1 MQGHLRTFGQAM
13 KALQYLN
20 KYFYKYRTK
29 LFVGFL
35 ITVVA
40 RIFSLF
46 TPRLIGNSLTA
57 VEQYVKSENVSL
69 DSIQELLLFNILI
82 IIGASLVSGFFTFLM
97 RQTIINVSR
106 YVEFD
111 LKNEIFWHYQK
122 LTQRFYKNNRT
133 GDLMNRIS
141 EDVGKV
147 RMYVGPAFMYSINT
161 VALFIIVISY
171 MISIAPALTLYTILP
186 LPILSVTIYKL
197 SRIINEK
204 STRVQEVL
212 SKMSSFAQ
220 ESFSG
225 IGVIKS
231 YNLQRIMNQGFDDLA
246 SESYQK
252 NMSLVKVQAW
262 FFPLMIL
269 LIGFSNLIVI
279 YVGGNQYINNEIEIG
294 VLAEFIIY
302 VNMLT
307 WPVAVV
313 GWITSIVQQAEASQE
328 RINLFLKE
336 EPEIKDGPGVQK
348 EIKGALELKNVSLR
362 YPATQIQALENI
374 SLKIPTGTTLGILGN
389 IGSGKSTL
397 LDLITRL
404 YDPSEGKILLDGID
418 LKEYTLEQL
427 REAIGSIPQNAFLF
441 SESIEDNIR
450 FGSINASKEAIQ
462 EASKEAV
469 VHKNIIAFKEG
480 YQTLLGER
488 GVTLS
493 GGQIQRVSIARAFIK
508 DPKIL
513 LLDDCLSAV
522 DTDTE
527 EEILKHLKKIAQN
540 KTTLIVS
547 HRISSLKHADQII
560 VFENGK
566 IVQQG
571 KHLAL
576 TGVSGYYK
584 ELFEKQQADRNKYFV
599 LFNFFSEIA

>member
-13 KALQYLN
+13 KALQFLN

-231 YNLQRIMNQGFDDLA
+231 YNLQRVMDQGFDDLA

-362 YPATQIQALENI
+362 YPETQIQALENI
-374 SLKIPTGTTLGILGN
+374 SIKIPSGTTLGILGN

-450 FGSINASKEAIQ
+450 FGSLNASREAIQ

-469 VHKNIIAFKEG
+469 VHKNIIDFKEG

-508 DPKIL
+508 DPNIL

-571 KHLAL
+571 KHLDLIGAP
-576 TGVSGYYK
+576 GYYK
-584 ELFEKQQADRNKYFV
+584 ELFEKQQADRNK
-599 LFNFFSEIA
+599 

>member
-1 MQGHLRTFGQAM
+1 M

-57 VEQYVKSENVSL
+57 VEQYVKSDDVSL

-231 YNLQRIMNQGFDDLA
+231 YNLQRIMNQGFDDLV

-252 NMSLVKVQAW
+252 NMSLFKVQAW

-313 GWITSIVQQAEASQE
+313 GWITSIVQQAEASQK

-336 EPEIKDGPGVQK
+336 EPEIKDGSGVQK

-362 YPATQIQALENI
+362 YPETQIQALENI

-450 FGSINASKEAIQ
+450 FGSINARREAIQ

-571 KHLAL
+571 KHLDL

-584 ELFEKQQADRNKYFV
+584 ELFEKQQSDRNK
-599 LFNFFSEIA
+599 

>member
-1 MQGHLRTFGQAM
+1 M

-57 VEQYVKSENVSL
+57 VEQYVKSDDVSL

-204 STRVQEVL
+204 SSRVQEVL

-362 YPATQIQALENI
+362 YPETQIQALENI
-374 SLKIPTGTTLGILGN
+374 SLKIPAGTTLGILGN

-404 YDPSEGKILLDGID
+404 YDPSEGKILLDEID

-469 VHKNIIAFKEG
+469 VHKNIIAFKGG

-571 KHLAL
+571 KHLNL

-584 ELFEKQQADRNKYFV
+584 ELFEKQQADRNK
-599 LFNFFSEIA
+599 

>member
-1 MQGHLRTFGQAM
+1 M

-20 KYFYKYRTK
+20 KYLYKYRTK
-29 LFVGFL
+29 LLLGFL
-35 ITVVA
+35 ITVIA

-46 TPRLIGNSLTA
+46 TPRLIGNILTA
-57 VEQYVKSENVSL
+57 VEQFLQSENR
-69 DSIQELLLFNILI
+69 DFESIQRFLLINILI
-82 IIGASLVSGFFTFLM
+82 IIGTALVSGFFTFLM

-106 YVEFD
+106 YIEFD
-111 LKNEIFWHYQK
+111 LKNEIFWHYQR

-147 RMYVGPAFMYSINT
+147 RMYFGPALMYSINT
-161 VALFIIVISY
+161 VSLFIIVISY
-171 MISIAPALTLYTILP
+171 MVSIAPMLTLYTVLP

-204 STRVQEVL
+204 STLVQEVL

-225 IGVIKS
+225 IAVIKS
-231 YNLQRIMNQGFDDLA
+231 YNLQEKMNQGFDDLA
-246 SESYQK
+246 TESYQK

-269 LIGFSNLIVI
+269 LIGCSNLIVI

-313 GWITSIVQQAEASQE
+313 GWITSIIQQAEASQK
-328 RINLFLKE
+328 RINAFLE
-336 EPEIKDGPGVQK
+336 EQPEIENGKGISK
-348 EIKGALELKNVSLR
+348 EILGCFTLKNVSLT
-362 YPATQIQALENI
+362 YPETKITALKEVD
-374 SLKIPTGTTLGILGN
+374 LEIPAGTTLGIIGN
-389 IGSGKSTL
+389 IGSGKSSL
-397 LDLITRL
+397 LDLISRL
-404 YDPSEGKILLDGID
+404 YDPSKGEILLDGED
-418 LKEYTLEQL
+418 LKNYTLSQL
-427 REAIGSIPQNAFLF
+427 REAIGYIPQNAFLF

-450 FGSINASKEAIQ
+450 FGSLNASLDEIKEACKK
-462 EASKEAV
+462 AAV
-469 VHKNIIAFKEG
+469 HSNIMGFKEG

-493 GGQIQRVSIARAFIK
+493 GGQIQRVSIARALIK
-508 DPKIL
+508 NPKIL

-527 EEILKHLKKIAQN
+527 EEILKHLKTISKD

-547 HRISSLKHADQII
+547 HRISSLKHADKII
-560 VFENGK
+560 VFENGQ

-571 KHLAL
+571 THTDLMGAE
-576 TGVSGYYK
+576 GYYK
-584 ELFEKQQADRNKYFV
+584 ELFDKQQADRAK
-599 LFNFFSEIA
+599 

>member
-1 MQGHLRTFGQAM
+1 
-13 KALQYLN
+13 
-20 KYFYKYRTK
+20 
-29 LFVGFL
+29 
-35 ITVVA
+35 
-40 RIFSLF
+40 
-46 TPRLIGNSLTA
+46 LIGNSLTA
-57 VEQYVKSENVSL
+57 VEQYVKSDDVSL

-231 YNLQRIMNQGFDDLA
+231 YNLQRVMDQGFDDLA

-362 YPATQIQALENI
+362 YPETQIQALENI
-374 SLKIPTGTTLGILGN
+374 SIKIPSGTTLGILGN

-450 FGSINASKEAIQ
+450 FGSLNASREAIQ

-469 VHKNIIAFKEG
+469 VHKNIIDFKEG

-508 DPKIL
+508 DPNIL

-571 KHLAL
+571 KHLDLIGAP
-576 TGVSGYYK
+576 GYYK
-584 ELFEKQQADRNKYFV
+584 ELFEKQQADRNK
-599 LFNFFSEIA
+599 

>member
-1 MQGHLRTFGQAM
+1 MKELR
-13 KALQYLN
+13 YLN
-20 KYFYKYRTK
+20 KYFLKYRTK
-29 LFVGFL
+29 LFWGFL
-35 ITVVA
+35 ITIIA

-46 TPRLIGNSLTA
+46 APRLIGNSLSS
-57 VEQYVKSENVSL
+57 VEQYLQSGNENTT
-69 DSIQELLLFNILI
+69 DIKQILLINILI
-82 IIGASLVSGFFTFLM
+82 IVGTTLVSGFFTFLM

-106 YVEFD
+106 YIEFD
-111 LKNEIFWHYQK
+111 LKNEVFWHYQR

-161 VALFIIVISY
+161 VTLFIIVISY
-171 MISIAPALTLYTILP
+171 MISIAPELTLYTLLP

-197 SRIINEK
+197 SRIINQK
-204 STRVQEVL
+204 SILVQEML

-225 IGVIKS
+225 IAVIKS
-231 YNLQRIMNQGFDDLA
+231 YNLQKQSILGFSNLA
-246 SESYQK
+246 SESYDK
-252 NMSLVKVQAW
+252 NMDLVKVQAW
-262 FFPLMIL
+262 FFPLMVL
-269 LIGFSNLIVI
+269 LIGCSNLIVI
-279 YVGGNQYINNEIEIG
+279 YVGGNQYINGEIEIG

-313 GWITSIVQQAEASQE
+313 GWITSIVQQAEASQK
-328 RINLFLKE
+328 RINVFLKE
-336 EPEIKDGPGVQK
+336 QPEIESGKGVNISAIQ
-348 EIKGALELKNVSLR
+348 GSLEFKKVSLS
-362 YPATQIQALENI
+362 YPETGITAIDNI
-374 SLKIPTGTTLGILGN
+374 SLRIPAGSTLGIIGN

-397 LDLITRL
+397 LDLILRL
-404 YDPSEGKILLDGID
+404 YDPTSGSITLDGHN
-418 LKEYTLEQL
+418 LKDYTLTEL
-427 REAIGSIPQNAFLF
+427 RSAIGYVPQNAFLF

-450 FGSINASKEAIQ
+450 FGSPKASIEEIQKMAKNA
-462 EASKEAV
+462 AV
-469 VHKNIIAFKEG
+469 HNNIVKFKEG
-480 YQTLLGER
+480 YKTLLGER

-493 GGQIQRVSIARAFIK
+493 GGQIQRVSIARALIK
-508 DPKIL
+508 DPQVL

-527 EEILKHLKKIAQN
+527 EEILKNLKSLTKD

-571 KHLAL
+571 RHLDL
-576 TGVSGYYK
+576 IEVEGYYK
-584 ELFEKQQADRNKYFV
+584 ELFEIQQVNNSK
-599 LFNFFSEIA
+599 

>member
-1 MQGHLRTFGQAM
+1 MKELR
-13 KALQYLN
+13 YLN
-20 KYFYKYRTK
+20 KYFLKYRTK
-29 LFVGFL
+29 LFWGFL
-35 ITVVA
+35 ITIIA

-46 TPRLIGNSLTA
+46 APRLIGNSLSS
-57 VEQYVKSENVSL
+57 VEQYLQSGNENTT
-69 DSIQELLLFNILI
+69 DIKQILLINILI
-82 IIGASLVSGFFTFLM
+82 IVGTTLVSGFFIFLM

-106 YVEFD
+106 YIEFD
-111 LKNEIFWHYQK
+111 LKNEVFWHYQR

-161 VALFIIVISY
+161 VTLFIIVISY
-171 MISIAPALTLYTILP
+171 MISIAPELTLYTLLP

-197 SRIINEK
+197 SRIINQK
-204 STRVQEVL
+204 SILVQEML

-225 IGVIKS
+225 IAVIKS
-231 YNLQRIMNQGFDDLA
+231 YNLQKQSILGFSNLA
-246 SESYQK
+246 SESYDK
-252 NMSLVKVQAW
+252 NMDLVKVQAW
-262 FFPLMIL
+262 FFPLMVL
-269 LIGFSNLIVI
+269 LIGCSNLIVI
-279 YVGGNQYINNEIEIG
+279 YVGGNQYINGEIEIG

-313 GWITSIVQQAEASQE
+313 GWITSIVQQAEASQK
-328 RINLFLKE
+328 RINVFLKE
-336 EPEIKDGPGVQK
+336 QPEIESGKGVNISAIQ
-348 EIKGALELKNVSLR
+348 GSLEFKKVSLS
-362 YPATQIQALENI
+362 YPETGITAIDNI
-374 SLKIPTGTTLGILGN
+374 SLRIPAGSTLGIIGN

-397 LDLITRL
+397 LDLILRL
-404 YDPSEGKILLDGID
+404 YDPTSGSITLDGHN
-418 LKEYTLEQL
+418 LKDFTLTEL
-427 REAIGSIPQNAFLF
+427 RSAIGYVPQNAFLF

-450 FGSINASKEAIQ
+450 FGSPKASIEEIQKMAKNA
-462 EASKEAV
+462 AV
-469 VHKNIIAFKEG
+469 HNNIVKFKEG
-480 YQTLLGER
+480 YKTLLGER

-493 GGQIQRVSIARAFIK
+493 GGQIQRVSIARALIK
-508 DPKIL
+508 DPQVL

-527 EEILKHLKKIAQN
+527 EEILKNLKSLTKD

-571 KHLAL
+571 RHLDL
-576 TGVSGYYK
+576 IEVEGYYK
-584 ELFEKQQADRNKYFV
+584 ELFEIQQVNNSK
-599 LFNFFSEIA
+599 